1 MADEP
6 HRAHDSL
13 VSGLSWMLVINLLQ
27 RGIGFVR
34 NIALCHFL
42 SESQLGLWGLAS
54 SFFFIAA
61 PLAVLG
67 LPGTFGRFVEAY
79 RSRGQLAQFLVLSMV
94 IAMAGY
100 FAIGCSLVLFRSASS
115 AAIFGAVLSGR
126 DMLLVA
132 TALGCI
138 ILFNATT
145 ELVSGLRMPKT
156 VSWMHA
162 VNSLSFTCLSLS
174 GLYWL
179 QDWRILVLA
188 FAGSALLGIY
198 PSLRVLLQADH
209 WRGGEPQPMRWRE
222 MLHRV
227 LPFAASVWM
236 MNFLWNSF
244 DLVDRYTLL
253 HFASIESHG
262 QDVHA
267 LLGQLHSGKL
277 IPVLLANLAAMLAGI
292 VLPYLVA
299 DWEQAR
305 QDRVAAS
312 LKTTVKF
319 GSLFFFALSIG
330 AMIASPFLFGWV
342 LQGRYADGLAIM
354 PKALTVCC
362 WMSIALFLSNYFWCA
377 ERGRLLGLLTA
388 VALVTDILLCIWWI
402 PPMALHGALNANVVA
417 CSVLLV
423 LMILTLRQFRV
434 ELDGATCLIAA
445 APSALVL
452 GTLPAA
458 LVFAAILIAA
468 SRTTWLLTDGEKRG
482 VDTALIPHLHR
493 LGWRV
498 ASIWAR

>member
-1 MADEP
+1 
-6 HRAHDSL
+6 
-13 VSGLSWMLVINLLQ
+13 MLVVNLLQ

-34 NIALCHFL
+34 NIALCYFL

-54 SFFFIAA
+54 TFFCIAA

-79 RSRGQLAQFLVLSMV
+79 RSRGQLARFLLLSMT
-94 IAMAGY
+94 IALSGY
-100 FAIGCSLVLFRSASS
+100 LAIGCSLVLFRDTSS
-115 AAIFGAVLSGR
+115 VAIFGDALSGR
-126 DMLLVA
+126 DMLLVV

-138 ILFNATT
+138 IMFNATT

-156 VSWMHA
+156 VSGMHA
-162 VNSLSFTCLSLS
+162 VNSLSFTCLSLG
-174 GLYWL
+174 GLLWF

-198 PSLRVLLQADH
+198 PSLSFLLQADH
-209 WRGGEPQPMRWRE
+209 WRGGQSKPMPWRDL
-222 MLHRV
+222 LHRV
-227 LPFAASVWM
+227 LPFAASVWLLNLLM
-236 MNFLWNSF
+236 NSF
-244 DLVDRYTLL
+244 DLVDRYAIL
-253 HFASIESHG
+253 HFASIESRG

-277 IPVLLANLAAMLAGI
+277 IPALLANLAAMLAGI

-305 QDRVAAS
+305 QDRVTSS
-312 LKTTVKF
+312 LKTTVKL

-388 VALVTDILLCIWWI
+388 VALTTDILLCIWWI
-402 PPMALHGALNANVVA
+402 PPMGLHGALNANMVA
-417 CSVLLV
+417 CGVLLV
-423 LMILTLRQFRV
+423 LMILTLRQFKV
-434 ELDGATCLIAA
+434 ELDGATCLFAA
-445 APSALVL
+445 APLGLAL

-458 LVFAAILIAA
+458 VGFAAITIVA
-468 SRTTWLLTDGEKRG
+468 SRTAWLFTDEEKRG
-482 VDTALIPHLHR
+482 VDAAVIPHLHR
-493 LGWRV
+493 LGWRI